1 MSEKFDAIV
10 AKATENDVQV
20 DVNAVEL
27 PAIRPLGATYLE
39 ENDRFIIEM
48 QYLFED
54 KKMRRTE
61 PFDAKNPEHTKPGV
75 KRDENGNV
83 IKTQVFY
90 LVVRMVNADGS
101 HKNQAKKLYLNSL
114 CKTLFEWV
122 SDGQGGIKR
131 TDRPAVHTEGDVPG
145 IVQKAPTFNDAL
157 KELDGKYVHV
167 SHIESVSI
175 KKFDTQNQLDTG
187 HVMTL
192 NTFTPTNA

>member
-27 PAIRPLGATYLE
+27 PNIRPLGATYLE
-39 ENDRFIIEM
+39 ENDRFLIEM

-54 KKMRRTE
+54 KKMRKVE
-61 PFDAKNPEHTKPGV
+61 PFDATNPEHTKEGV
-75 KRDENGNV
+75 KKDENGNV

-101 HKNQAKKLYLNSL
+101 HKNQAKKLYLTSL

-131 TDRPAVHTEGDVPG
+131 TDKPAVHTEGDVPE
-145 IVQKAPTFNDAL
+145 IVQKAPNFNEAL
-157 KELDGKYVHV
+157 KALDGKFVHV
-167 SHIESVSI
+167 AKITDVSI
-175 KKFDTQNQLDTG
+175 KKFGTKDKLDTG

-192 NTFTPTNA
+192 ETFTPNA